1 MGSMDEVDT
10 AYMSQRI
17 AHLES
22 KQQLHAD
29 LYMIER
35 SSGKRWFALCGIF
48 QVLWLL
54 VCTVLIAIICFKKIP
69 DLSRETNDRFQTVSK
84 MVPVGTIRAWIPDDS
99 PPEGDHPLTLD
110 LKTIYFLYKVGS
122 CAMEQK

>member
-54 VCTVLIAIICFKKIP
+54 ACSALIVIIFSKISTIP
-69 DLSRETNDRFQTVSK
+69 EINDKLENLRVSSI
-84 MVPVGTIRAWIPDDS
+84 VPVGTIRAWLPEDS
-99 PPEGDHPLTLD
+99 PLPKGDYPLV
-110 LKTIYFLYKVGS
+110 FVR
-122 CAMEQK
+122 